1 VIEFN
6 PGYALPADAKTLAE
20 STIQGIKDGSIK
32 ITLP

>member
-6 PGYALPADAKTLAE
+6 PDYSLSADANALADK
-20 STIQGIKDGSIK
+20 TIQGIKDGSIT